1 MKFVDGGNGKTFL
14 FLCLGAIPVGAALGF
29 LIQFFVV

>member
-14 FLCLGAIPVGAALGF
+14 FVSLGAIPVGAALGF
-29 LIQFFVV
+29 LLQLFVV